1 MQKPKP
7 LAWSGVK
14 IGVKA
19 DAIVWK
25 TDALH
30 DRRVVIS
37 GVASPRR
44 APRVAL
50 ARLEQLQSNSPALTD
65 CIE

>member
-1 MQKPKP
+1 MQRPKP

-19 DAIVWK
+19 DAIVGK
-25 TDALH
+25 TDALR

-44 APRVAL
+44 APPVAL
-50 ARLEQLQSNSPALTD
+50 ARLGQPQSNSPALTG

>member
-14 IGVKA
+14 TGVKA
-19 DAIVWK
+19 DAIVGK
-25 TDALH
+25 TDAMH

-37 GVASPRR
+37 GVASPRLA
-44 APRVAL
+44 APVAL
-50 ARLEQLQSNSPALTD
+50 ARPGQRQSNSPTLTD
-65 CIE
+65 WH